1 MRNRETENFTLAM
14 ALKFKMEAEEYLN
27 RLDDDYS
34 LRLAAYST
42 ARCVELFLRY
52 MLITR
57 KEIIST
63 GTSCKRLAGALIEL
77 GVEFTP
83 AQKRIFYTSDVWSDL
98 AFYDVDFNET
108 YMNIAGVLGEVYT
121 LINQYEEQHIHES
134 VEQIRKKD
142 RTKVEC
148 VSRKECF
155 VRNWRMIS

>member
-1 MRNRETENFTLAM
+1 M

-27 RLDDDYS
+27 RLDDDYN

-52 MLITR
+52 MLITH
-57 KEIIST
+57 KEIISIGT
-63 GTSCKRLAGALIEL
+63 GCKRLAGALIEL
-77 GVEFTP
+77 GVEFTS
-83 AQKRIFYTSDVWSDL
+83 AQKRVFYTADVWNDL

-108 YMNIAGVLGEVYT
+108 YINIAGVLGEVYT
-121 LINQYEEQHIHES
+121 LINQYAEQYIYES

-142 RTKVEC
+142 RTKVES

-155 VRNWRMIS
+155 IRNWKMIS